1 MDLAGHRRTSL
12 GSLCPGTVSS
22 SAAATSGSTATVPV
36 NRPLL
41 DHFRP
46 QERLPKSLARRDDRA
61 GSALTWS
68 PKDEILSLSSA
79 TGATG
84 VTGATKPRE
93 EESIFLDTASTVGDS
108 LRRGANGHRPL
119 AANGPAH
126 GTSPRWAPPAPHL
139 LPPLPP
145 MSYELR
151 CWIQALERA
160 QNPSAFPAPPGWR
173 PRDST
178 GSLKD
183 SAEGVQAE
191 ATAEVIANLQKEVRE
206 ISRERDEMR
215 EVLESQEQQ
224 LQELSDQ
231 FLRLQEESA
240 AREHHLALER
250 DEMAAELQRLR
261 AEWRTLHVHAEAPR
275 VEEPLEHEEPKIQ
288 VDLRMARDNL
298 RNVMHANTF
307 IRNMKGLVKN

>member
-1 MDLAGHRRTSL
+1 MDPAGRRRTSL
-12 GSLCPGTVSS
+12 SIGPGTVSS
-22 SAAATSGSTATVPV
+22 TAATSGSTAATLPV
-36 NRPLL
+36 NGPLL

-61 GSALTWS
+61 PGSALTWS

-84 VTGATKPRE
+84 ATGATAKPRE

-108 LRRGANGHRPL
+108 LRRGANRHRPL
-119 AANGPAH
+119 ATNLPAR

-160 QNPSAFPAPPGWR
+160 QNPSAFPGPPGPWR

-183 SAEGVQAE
+183 SAEGDQAE
-191 ATAEVIANLQKEVRE
+191 AAAEVIAKLQKELRE
-206 ISRERDEMR
+206 ISKERDEMR

-224 LQELSDQ
+224 LQELSS
-231 FLRLQEESA
+231 FGSLAVA
-240 AREHHLALER
+240 A
-250 DEMAAELQRLR
+250 
-261 AEWRTLHVHAEAPR
+261 
-275 VEEPLEHEEPKIQ
+275 PLEMCKPPS
-288 VDLRMARDNL
+288 
-298 RNVMHANTF
+298 NTF
-307 IRNMKGLVKN
+307 FFR